1 MNTYFDDFHCFA
13 LVVEHGGF
21 SAAERA
27 TNIPKSKLSRRIL
40 SLEEHLGVRL
50 IQRNSRQFSVTDI
63 GMKIFEQAKIM
74 QLAAQTAQEIIDKS
88 SETPRG
94 IVRVSVPTTVAQ
106 MELAKI
112 LPAFLEAYPE
122 IQVQLIVSNRRV
134 DVINEGIDIALRVRH
149 QLDND
154 HGLIIRR
161 FGLICQH
168 LCASPLYLQRYGT
181 PSHPQ
186 ELTQHRMLSMSEQ
199 QAIVDLELQSELGEH
214 IKIKIH
220 PTVSG
225 LDFSLLRSLTEQHQ
239 GICLLPDSISR
250 DAIQQG
256 TLVPI
261 LTDWTA
267 PHGIFHMV
275 YPSRKGLL
283 PAVKIFIDYLVE
295 KLTV

>member
-27 TNIPKSKLSRRIL
+27 TQIHKSKLSRRIL

-74 QLAAQTAQEIIDKS
+74 QLAAQTAQEIVDKS

-106 MELAKI
+106 IELAKI
-112 LPAFLEAYPE
+112 LPDFLAQYPE
-122 IQVQLIVSNRRV
+122 IQIQLIITNRRV

-161 FGLICQH
+161 FGLSNQH

-181 PSHPQ
+181 PSHPK
-186 ELTQHRMLSMSEQ
+186 ELTQHRMLYMSEQ
-199 QAIVDLELQSELGEH
+199 QSIVDLELQSERGEQV
-214 IKIKIH
+214 KIKIS
-220 PTVSG
+220 PTISG
-225 LDFSLLRSLTEQHQ
+225 LDFSLLCTLTEQHQ
-239 GICLLPDSISR
+239 GICLLPDSISHE
-250 DAIQQG
+250 AIQQG

-261 LTDWTA
+261 LEHWTA
-267 PHGIFHMV
+267 PQGIFHMV

-283 PAVKIFIDYLVE
+283 PAVKTFIDYLVE
-295 KLTV
+295 QLTV